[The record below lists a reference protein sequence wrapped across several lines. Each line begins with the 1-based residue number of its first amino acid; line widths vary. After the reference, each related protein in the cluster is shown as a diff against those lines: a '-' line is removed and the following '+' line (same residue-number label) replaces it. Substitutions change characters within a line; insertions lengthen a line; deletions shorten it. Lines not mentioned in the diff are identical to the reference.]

1 MQLVL
6 GLGYPK
12 RPNTIAGE
20 TAPFIITGYA
30 EVHAT
35 EFNM

>member
-12 RPNTIAGE
+12 KPNRIAGE

-30 EVHAT
+30 EARAT